1 MAEPEPV
8 FSYEGD
14 IAPQKG
20 SYFSDIPRKGSGF
33 TYSTATSQRYAADL
47 LRPFQKANREA
58 EEAELKKRSD
68 ELAYQRNRLLVE
80 QAQKET
86 QMQSELLAAEPAL
99 TARLEEINAMTDPVA
114 QQKAVTD
121 FAIRNPKALQS
132 VPIKFTVDLINQGA
146 TDALN
151 KQDSTNKASDASLYN
166 QVTMYA
172 GVDIKKAIEAA
183 EKISNSHMQ
192 SQAAALIASTAEKS
206 KLQSDNKKAAKD
218 ERNRA
223 KQDAEEQ
230 DKLSR
235 LRGIVYDL
243 KVEEIRGE
251 FGADGKPLLGYTPES
266 LNKLRMVAEELGENP
281 EEVASEL
288 ENDPS
293 GFSKKIFNKIN
304 TPFTSGGG
312 AGRVGE
318 VTGGMMPTTP

>member
-1 MAEPEPV
+1 MAESV
-8 FSYEGD
+8 FSYEED

-20 SYFSDIPRKGSGF
+20 SYFSEIPRSRYGV
-33 TYSTATSQRYAADL
+33 TYSTPDTRRYAAGVL
-47 LRPFQKANREA
+47 GPIQRANREA
-58 EEAELKKRSD
+58 EERELKRRDD
-68 ELAYQRNRLLVE
+68 ELVFQRNSLLVA

-86 QMQSELLAAEPAL
+86 QLQAELLAAEPEL

-132 VPIKFTVDLINQGA
+132 DPIKLTVDLINKGA
-146 TDALN
+146 ADALN

-183 EKISNSHMQ
+183 EKISNPYMQ
-192 SQAAALIASTAEKS
+192 SQAAALVASTVEKS
-206 KLQSDNKKAAKD
+206 KLQSDNKKAAEDK
-218 ERNRA
+218 RKRA